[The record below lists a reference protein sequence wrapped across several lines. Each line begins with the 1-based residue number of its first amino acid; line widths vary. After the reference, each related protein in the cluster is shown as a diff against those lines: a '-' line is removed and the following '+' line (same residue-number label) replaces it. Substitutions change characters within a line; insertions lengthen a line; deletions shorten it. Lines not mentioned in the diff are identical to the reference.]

1 MKGGATMNMLWII
14 FIALLSAGIV
24 AVSLR
29 LRDPRDRGESNPVS
43 RLW

>member
-1 MKGGATMNMLWII
+1 MNMLWII

-29 LRDPRDRGESNPVS
+29 LRDPRGGESNPAS